1 MIISRRVRWVRH
13 EACMG
18 QKVDVGFC
26 WEIPT
31 EKKRWEDLDFDGI
44 IIRKRI
50 LKREFGSWMGFM

>member
-1 MIISRRVRWVRH
+1 
-13 EACMG
+13 MG